1 MKSPL
6 KFLSE
11 LLSPADQELVEKTLA
26 RIDQQDTWNDVF
38 STKLIEL
45 LDNIDLLKS
54 EIRERMRIAESVTH
68 TATVSLERAET
79 AHSQASQSTLEARG
93 LLEDSGRQLDRAR
106 ELEAAAE
113 LKQLSAARLLRT
125 AGRYLAL
132 GLAVSWT
139 ATMWMAWFAV
149 RPGVPLWLAYVV
161 SVLIIVA
168 AGLLARLVNHEA

>member
-1 MKSPL
+1 MESLLTKFGRVFSPND
-6 KFLSE
+6 
-11 LLSPADQELVEKTLA
+11 PELVKQTLA

-54 EIRERMRIAESVTH
+54 EIRERMRIAESVPH

-93 LLEDSGRQLDRAR
+93 LLEDSGRKLDRAR
-106 ELEAAAE
+106 VCTEEAARHLHAAEAQLASSDKNLKKASELEAAAE
-113 LKQLSAARLLRT
+113 QKQLNAARLIRT

-139 ATMWMAWFAV
+139 AT
-149 RPGVPLWLAYVV
+149 
-161 SVLIIVA
+161 
-168 AGLLARLVNHEA
+168 